1 MKRAVLPLLLILS
14 IIASLLPT
22 RASAQTIPNWAV
34 GVSYSVGSL
43 VMYEGV
49 EYEALQANVSEV
61 GWDPISAPALWQKV
75 SGGSSCT
82 TIPSTPTGLAASG
95 TTSSGTSLSWS
106 AVSTPT
112 GCSVSYKVL
121 QGATSIATPTT
132 TSDAVTGL
140 SPSTTYSFTVEAT
153 DAAGTSAATSAVS
166 VTTPASSGGTGGSCS
181 TTWSA
186 TAVYTGG
193 MTASLGGENYV
204 ANFWTQNQSPAS
216 NSGPAGSGLPW
227 TATGACSS
235 CTTVPSVPTGLA
247 SSGTTSTGTNLAW
260 TADSAPAG
268 CSVSYKVLQGG
279 TSIGTPTAASDVVT
293 GLTPSTTYSFTV
305 EATDAAGTSAASTPL
320 SVKTSPSSCTAVPS
334 APTGLTASGATG
346 STVNLAWTA
355 VSPPS
360 GCTVSYSI
368 SGGPST
374 LTSSVASDTESG
386 LAPSTTY
393 TFTVV
398 ATDFAGTSAGTS
410 VSVTTTAPTTLVV
423 GGWFEEWSV
432 YYAGYNIANMQTNG
446 VANKLTHLFYAFS
459 GLTAPTSA
467 TAACVIADS
476 YADYQKL
483 GVPQVTGAYSGAGG
497 VYGNFGAIQQLKAAN
512 PNLKTIISIGGA
524 SAAAVSAFTTAA
536 STAAGRTAL
545 ASSCINIFIQGNIAS
560 GITAPGL
567 FDGINIDWEFPTPTD
582 TTNFTALLTEFRRQ
596 LTALSTTTGK
606 TYLLTYDAPAGP
618 SDANNPGGFDT
629 IDIPGTF
636 AQSDFVTID
645 GYNYAGDWELAT
657 NDASPIY
664 DDAADP
670 LNGTG
675 NTIDA
680 TVNYYLAKGVPA
692 YKYTM
697 GFPAY
702 GAGWTGGLTN
712 ANCGEY
718 QNATQVSPVPNA
730 NGAGLCSTGNNQSSP
745 AAGCDPILT
754 NGLATYATIKNLLS
768 NGYTACYD
776 STRIATSAFNPT
788 TQTVFSYDDA
798 TSIAAKATYIK
809 AHGLGGGYVWAVKD
823 DDSNGTIVK
832 ALATGLNP

>member
-368 SGGPST
+368 ST
-374 LTSSVASDTESG
+374 LTLSVASDTESG

-483 GVPQVTGAYSGAGG
+483 GVPQVTGPYSGAGG

>member
-1 MKRAVLPLLLILS
+1 MKRAALPLLLLLS
-14 IIASLLPT
+14 LIVSLLPT

-43 VMYEGV
+43 VMYDGV
-49 EYEALQANVSEV
+49 EYEALQANVSEA
-61 GWDPISAPALWQKV
+61 GWDPIDAPALWQQV

-82 TIPSTPTGLAASG
+82 TIPTTPTGLAASG
-95 TTSSGTSLSWS
+95 TTSSGTSLSWA

-112 GCSVSYKVL
+112 GCTVSYKVL
-121 QGATSIATPTT
+121 QGATAIATPSVTSDAVTGLSASTTYSFSVEATDAAGTSAASSVVTVTTPAGSGGSGGTCSTAWSATTTYTGGMTASLAGENYVANFWTQNQSPASNSGGAGSGLPWTATGACSSCSTVPSVPTGLAASGTTSSGTSLAWTADSTPAGCTVSYKVLQGGSSIATPTSP
-132 TSDAVTGL
+132 SDVVTGL

-153 DAAGTSAATSAVS
+153 DAAGTSAA
-166 VTTPASSGGTGGSCS
+166 SS
-181 TTWSA
+181 
-186 TAVYTGG
+186 
-193 MTASLGGENYV
+193 
-204 ANFWTQNQSPAS
+204 
-216 NSGPAGSGLPW
+216 
-227 TATGACSS
+227 
-235 CTTVPSVPTGLA
+235 
-247 SSGTTSTGTNLAW
+247 
-260 TADSAPAG
+260 
-268 CSVSYKVLQGG
+268 
-279 TSIGTPTAASDVVT
+279 
-293 GLTPSTTYSFTV
+293 
-305 EATDAAGTSAASTPL
+305 PL
-320 SVKTSPSSCTAVPS
+320 SVKTSASSCTTAPS
-334 APTGLTASGATG
+334 APTGLTASGATS
-346 STVNLAWTA
+346 STANLSWTA
-355 VSPPS
+355 VSTPS

-374 LTSSVASDTESG
+374 LTSTTASDTESG
-386 LAPSTTY
+386 LSPSTAY

-398 ATDFAGTSAGTS
+398 ATDYAGTSSGTS
-410 VSVTTTAPTTLVV
+410 VNVTTTAPSTLIV
-423 GGWFEEWSV
+423 GGWFEEWSI

-446 VANKLTHLFYAFS
+446 VAGKLTHLFYAFS

-483 GVPQVTGAYSGAGG
+483 GVPQVTGPYSGAGG
-497 VYGNFGAIQQLKAAN
+497 VYGNFGAIQQLKAAY
-512 PNLKTIISIGGA
+512 PNLKAIISIGGA
-524 SAAAVSAFTTAA
+524 NAAAVSAFTSAA

-582 TTNFTALLTEFRRQ
+582 TTNFTALLTEFRNQ
-596 LTALSTTTGK
+596 LTALSATTGK
-606 TYLLTYDAPAGP
+606 TYQLSYDAPAGP
-618 SDANNPGGFDT
+618 SDANNPGGYDT

-702 GAGWTGGLTN
+702 GAGWTGGLNST
-712 ANCGEY
+712 NCGEY
-718 QNATQVSPVPNA
+718 QNATAVSPVPNA
-730 NGAGLCSTGNNQSSP
+730 NGAGVCSTGNNQSSP
-745 AAGCDPILT
+745 AAGCDTLLT
-754 NGLATYATIKNLLS
+754 SGLATYSTIENLLS

-823 DDSNGTIVK
+823 DDANGTIVK
-832 ALATGLNP
+832 SLAAGLNP